1 MSLMS
6 LDTVVMTKYPKYD
19 QGSQDLSDVE
29 ALGEVSLNICTP
41 VSNMLCALGGT
52 QIFPPGFVSGVT
64 NLG

>member
-1 MSLMS
+1 
-6 LDTVVMTKYPKYD
+6 MTKYPKYD